1 MYEKIK
7 KWYIQGL
14 WKEQQVRQAVERGL
28 LTAKEYSA
36 VTGGDDYAAE

>member
-14 WKEQQVRQAVERGL
+14 WMEEMVKKAADKGVITQAEANEILG
-28 LTAKEYSA
+28 EEES
-36 VTGGDDYAAE
+36 